1 MRAIG
6 KVIGMAM
13 YIISGLLMFIFWVGA
28 MKMWLGFIG
37 VFLALILCPGLVI
50 FPIVFWIVEG
60 VFPINYF
67 LIWGIGILGVFIAG
81 FSGVGEN

>member
-13 YIISGLLMFIFWVGA
+13 YIISGILMFIFWLIS
-28 MKMWLGFIG
+28 MKMWLGFLG
-37 VFLALILCPGLVI
+37 VVIAIIFCPGLVI

-60 VFPINYF
+60 VFPTMYF
-67 LIWGIGILGVFIAG
+67 IMWGAGILGIFIAG
-81 FSGVGEN
+81 LSGAGE